1 MLHLQLNLLLRKQPC
16 DHKLCL
22 LTEELH
28 ISIKNFQSSFRNLY
42 PSKLSSLRENTTCRS
57 LTGSSSEHQNQTSAS
72 EFFLQGLSSHPH
84 LQALYFLIFLAIYA
98 ITVSGNTVLLLLMIT
113 DVQLHTPMYFFLSN
127 LSFID
132 ICFSSTVAPK
142 ILENTLGKNR
152 RISFLGCAAQMY
164 FSLALGAAECITLA
178 VMAWDRY
185 VAICNPLRYTT
196 IMSKRLCLQLAGS
209 AWTIGFLNSII
220 HAYLTFQL
228 PYCRSNHVNHY
239 LCEMPALFRLSC
251 KDTTVNEIMV
261 YISGGIIA
269 LFAFLLTLVSY
280 VHIVSSILKIRSA
293 KGRSK
298 VFSTCGSHLTVVS
311 MYYGTIIFMYLR
323 PRSSYSPERD
333 KVLSVLYTVV
343 TPMLN
348 PLIYSMR
355 NKEVKGALR
364 RALWRKRL
372 RLRI

>member
-1 MLHLQLNLLLRKQPC
+1 MSEPILKKMLTSRVSKKQLTL
-16 DHKLCL
+16 
-22 LTEELH
+22 EL
-28 ISIKNFQSSFRNLY
+28 SFIA
-42 PSKLSSLRENTTCRS
+42 STT
-57 LTGSSSEHQNQTSAS
+57 EHQNQTSGS
-72 EFFLQGLSSHPH
+72 EFILQGLSSLPH
-84 LQALYFLIFLAIYA
+84 LQVLYFLFFLAIYA
-98 ITVSGNTVLLLLMIT
+98 TTICGNTILLLLMIT

-142 ILENTLGKNR
+142 ILENTLGRNR

-178 VMAWDRY
+178 IMALDRY
-185 VAICNPLRYTT
+185 MAICNPLRYTT
-196 IMSKRLCLQLAGS
+196 IMSRRFCLQLAGS
-209 AWTIGFLNSII
+209 AWTIGFLNSVI
-220 HAYLTFQL
+220 HAYLTFML
-228 PYCRSNHVNHY
+228 PFCRSNHVNHY

-269 LFAFLLTLVSY
+269 LFSFLLTLVSY
-280 VHIVSSILKIRSA
+280 VHIVSAILKIRSA

-348 PLIYSMR
+348 PIIYSMR

-364 RALWRKRL
+364 RALLKKRL
-372 RLRI
+372 PLRT